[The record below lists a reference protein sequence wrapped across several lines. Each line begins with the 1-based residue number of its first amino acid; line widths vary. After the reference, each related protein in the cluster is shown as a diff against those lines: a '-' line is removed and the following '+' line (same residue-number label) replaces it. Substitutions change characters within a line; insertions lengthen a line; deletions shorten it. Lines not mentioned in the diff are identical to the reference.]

1 MLRTNSLIPTVVA
14 KIPNSYTTV
23 GRRVLKEDAEE
34 NWAITLCATSDTSLT
49 ECNSSTTQKTAHFEL
64 ILQLSSKQ

>member
-23 GRRVLKEDAEE
+23 GRLVLKEDAEE
-34 NWAITLCATSDTSLT
+34 N
-49 ECNSSTTQKTAHFEL
+49 
-64 ILQLSSKQ
+64 